1 MTSITSVELRQ
12 ISAPLPS
19 TFSGGTYQLASR
31 TALLCRITASDGT
44 VGEACVGNESSYPD
58 VLKETVRG
66 PFRTLLV
73 GADPMRGEQLWRG
86 MVAFDKAYID
96 RPALMMAIAT
106 VDAALWDLRGKLLG
120 VPVWKLL
127 GGYDPRVPMIGIG
140 GYYETSRDAA
150 GIRKEIAFYRE
161 RGLAGIKFK
170 VGALEIEEDV
180 ERVRLAREAAGADF
194 AIVVD
199 SNMAWST
206 EDAIRFAR
214 LITPFGPAWLEEP
227 VHPRNVSR
235 GLSEVR
241 LKTGVPTGA
250 GQSEPSVFD
259 AVRLLEER
267 AVDVL
272 NVTYNR
278 GGGITGWMKLS
289 AMASFSDVRMGQVG
303 EPHISMH
310 LMAAIPN
317 RTYVECYPDPNRDP
331 IWAEL
336 YVDRPEPKNGYLTV
350 SDAPGL
356 GLTFDRA
363 VVDRYAIED
372 WT

>member
-1 MTSITSVELRQ
+1 MSKIASLELRQ

-31 TALLCRITASDGT
+31 TALLCRIRADDGT
-44 VGEACVGNESSYPD
+44 VGEACVGNESTYPD
-58 VLKETVRG
+58 FLKQTVRG
-66 PFRTLLV
+66 PFRQLLV
-73 GADPMRGEQLWRG
+73 GADPLQGERLWQG
-86 MVAFDKAYID
+86 MVAFDKAYVD
-96 RPALMMAIAT
+96 RASLMLAIAT

-127 GGYDPRVPMIGIG
+127 GGYDPRVPIIGIG

-161 RGLAGIKFK
+161 QQLGGIKFK
-170 VGALEIEEDV
+170 VGALAIEEDV
-180 ERVRLAREAAGADF
+180 ERVRIAREAAGPDF

-199 SNMAWST
+199 SNMAWSV
-206 EDAIRFAR
+206 EGAIRFAR
-214 LITPFGPAWLEEP
+214 LIAPYGPAWLEEP
-227 VHPRNVSR
+227 VHPRNVAR
-235 GLSEVR
+235 GLADVR
-241 LKTGVPTGA
+241 LKTGIPTGA
-250 GQSEPSVFD
+250 GQSEASIFD

-278 GGGITGWMKLS
+278 GGGITGWIKL
-289 AMASFSDVRMGQVG
+289 AAIAAFSDVRMGQVG

-310 LMAAIPN
+310 LMAAISN
-317 RTYVECYPDPNRDP
+317 RSFVECYPDPNRDP

-336 YVDRPEPKNGYLTV
+336 YLNRPRPQRGFITV
-350 SDAPGL
+350 PETPGL
-356 GLTFDRA
+356 GVAFNSET
-363 VVDRYAIED
+363 VERYAIED
-372 WT
+372 WQ